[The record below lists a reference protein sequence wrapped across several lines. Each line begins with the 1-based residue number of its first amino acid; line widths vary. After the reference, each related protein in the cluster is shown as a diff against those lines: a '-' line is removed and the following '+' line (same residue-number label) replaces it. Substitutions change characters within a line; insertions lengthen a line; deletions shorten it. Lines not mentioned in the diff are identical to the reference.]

1 MTNTVSTPMASTP
14 KRNPFT
20 PGSVMAGQFDVVVQ
34 AHIAGH
40 RDLSRGRGNIIA
52 SMFWKGYD
60 GTRALVDKQSLAWA
74 CYRAGQYCKG
84 AGL

>member
-1 MTNTVSTPMASTP
+1 MTGAVRYVAPPAP
-14 KRNPFT
+14 KRNPFK
-20 PGSVMAGQFDVVVQ
+20 PGSVMASQFDVTVQ
-34 AHIAGH
+34 AHCAKH
-40 RDLSRGRGNIIA
+40 RDLMRGRGNIIA

-74 CYRAGQYCKG
+74 RYRAGQWCKR

>member
-1 MTNTVSTPMASTP
+1 MASTP